1 MMFDIFSGKSFS
13 NPLTLCIA
21 GSILIH
27 FGILGFLFQ
36 SRSSFLLINQ
46 PIPDNH
52 SIELIPIVLGKVQNQ
67 ENSGN
72 GSGSN
77 EHFEGNYFHTKSS
90 LKNDRNGQANGQAKD
105 SETVNPDSDSRL
117 ESRSEGS
124 IENSAPQRS
133 PAERDQETP
142 SAIVR
147 DNSSPL
153 VLAATPSDYS
163 LENSRGD
170 SRSDLPK
177 ESSKESIDPSSSVIQ
192 SGSDSESRN
201 LSTRFKPKN
210 SIAGRSEQ
218 TGTGASAPESGQG
231 SDIDSRIGSGIGSES
246 EIGSGQ
252 GQPSSSPKPTA
263 TPTPIPSPE
272 PTPEPPPEEFICIAC
287 PPPPRY
293 PHSAHL
299 AAINGTVQVI
309 INVDRQGFVTTA
321 NLGASSG
328 SAELDNAAI
337 ATVRNWQFTPTRSGR
352 YGVPVYVDFEL
363 VP

>member
-72 GSGSN
+72 GSGRD
-77 EHFEGNYFHTKSS
+77 EPFERNSFNPESRPQ
-90 LKNDRNGQANGQAKD
+90 NDRNGQPNGQANGQVKD
-105 SETVNPDSDSRL
+105 NETINPDADTRL
-117 ESRSEGS
+117 ERS
-124 IENSAPQRS
+124 IENFPLQHLN
-133 PAERDQETP
+133 AERPQETP

-177 ESSKESIDPSSSVIQ
+177 ESPKESIDPSSSVIQ

-210 SIAGRSEQ
+210 SIVGRSEQ

-231 SDIDSRIGSGIGSES
+231 SDIDSR
-246 EIGSGQ
+246 IGSGQ

-293 PHSAHL
+293 PHRAHL
-299 AAINGTVQVI
+299 DAINGTVQVI

-352 YGVPVYVDFEL
+352 YGVPVYLDFEL